1 MSDSNKNQ
9 MDEMRRTCIEAA
21 RIGGEILM
29 KGFRKLHHSQV
40 GLKGIGDWVSH
51 VDVESEQAIMG
62 CIRSRFPDHAIHAE
76 ECGRTESG
84 SDTEWVIDPLD
95 GTANFVHGIPIFS
108 VSIAVMRKGEIL
120 LGVVFDPAENELFSA
135 CKGCSA
141 FLNGEPVQVSSKES
155 IRDGLLASGFPWRSR
170 EHLDAYLDSFRD
182 LFLRSAGIRRLGS
195 AALDLAYTAC
205 GRFDGFW
212 EMKLKPW
219 DIAAGVLILREA
231 GGIATD
237 FRGGDSFIQSG
248 NVVAANRHIHPV
260 MVETTARYLSQVE

>member
-1 MSDSNKNQ
+1 MGSIDQ
-9 MDEMRRTCIEAA
+9 MLLTCVEAA
-21 RIGGEILM
+21 HAGGEILM

-40 GLKGIGDWVSH
+40 DLKGTGDWVSQ
-51 VDVESEQAIMG
+51 VDIDSEKAIVSS
-62 CIRSRFPDHAIHAE
+62 IRSRYPDHAIHAE
-76 ECGRTESG
+76 EGGRAESG
-84 SDTEWVIDPLD
+84 SDVEWIIDPLD

-120 LGVVFDPAENELFSA
+120 LGAVFDPEGKELFSA
-135 CKGCSA
+135 CKGCGA
-141 FLNGEPVQVSSKES
+141 FLNGEPIQVSPKES
-155 IRDGLLASGFPWRSR
+155 IRDGFLASGFPWRSK
-170 EHLDAYLDSFRD
+170 EHLDAYLASFRD
-182 LFLRSAGIRRLGS
+182 LFLISAGIRRLGS

-237 FRGGDSFIQSG
+237 FKGGDSFMQSG

-260 MVETTARYLSQVE
+260 IMEVTARHLSQVG